1 MSLGMKIMT
10 NLSAINRALAFL
22 LCALLWGGN
31 AWAVTAATVTHLSGT
46 LVVMKPDGSSRI
58 LSVKSNVES
67 GDTISTEKDTF
78 ARIKFTD
85 GGETVLR
92 PNTILKLD
100 SYAYNQDKPK
110 EDGFFSSLLKGGAR
124 FVSGLIGKRG
134 NRDAYAVKAS
144 TATIG
149 IRGTEYVVLV
159 CSGGNCPAGM
169 KDGAYTLVFEGSV
182 SVHNEFGEIG
192 CGAGQFCFT
201 PLDGAPV
208 TLLEVPPG
216 VDFSTPSSFLD
227 QIGGD
232 TVLDTQGHKEC
243 VIH

>member
-1 MSLGMKIMT
+1 MKKMT
-10 NLSAINRALAFL
+10 NLSATVSRTLAFL

-31 AWAVTAATVTHLSGT
+31 VWAATAATVTHLSGT
-46 LVVMKPDGSSRI
+46 LVAMKPDGSSRI
-58 LSVKSNVES
+58 LSLKSNVES
-67 GDTISTEKDTF
+67 GDTLSTEKDTF

-85 GGETVLR
+85 DSETVLR
-92 PNTILKLD
+92 PNTIFKLD
-100 SYAYNQDKPK
+100 SYAFDQDKPK
-110 EDGFFSSLLKGGAR
+110 EDGFFASLLKGGAR
-124 FVSGLIGKRG
+124 FVSGLVGKRG
-134 NRDAYAVKAS
+134 NRDAYALKAA

-201 PLDGAPV
+201 PLDGAPIM
-208 TLLEVPPG
+208 LLEIPAG

-227 QIGGD
+227 QIGGN
-232 TVLDTQGHKEC
+232 TFLDTDSHREC